1 MGSIGYIGGTIPY
14 EYNASAYP
22 YENNSNH
29 YQLWKPP
36 SGYFPRGE
44 APPPYE
50 EAVAMNASSCT
61 VSVATTTHRTV
72 PISICPGDSSSDIA
86 PSNITTNTT
95 NLININI
102 NNAGSITAVATGE
115 NHQINNSISAI
126 QNNSTSNTLMVSGA
140 NQPRSTQTQ
149 FNCTSAACLVENGGI
164 AAANV
169 TNTSSAICSYASPSQ
184 EPKNQQQQQQCEEA
198 QAVGQIC
205 MRSPCNGRAMGAL
218 KAPTETPTVQEKPVV
233 VSAEVEA
240 AAAELKAPTILPPPL
255 FDGSKSL
262 TRDHTGG
269 GGGSK
274 TPSTYRRYH
283 RTIPRHFT
291 TGSSSTGEGAKVDKK
306 TCQCPIQH
314 VPMTYMGASHL
325 NSVPQSVFL
334 SGLPTKL
341 ISSKNKS
348 KAKADDGTQHHSSS
362 TSGSLQVTEGGAAMG
377 GISQTNS
384 LRRGRSPNAKIDGAS
399 SIITTPSSGTNSLP
413 SSSSSATAKI
423 PTISK
428 YVINAEMNKPLAEVE
443 LHHTTNSL
451 PQTPNQ
457 SHPRHVQS
465 ILKHSP
471 HAGGGKVSGGVLTK
485 EVDTPPFP
493 IQLIDTMSSALHH
506 QQQQPQNP
514 QNPALPPKLNRTGQR
529 YHVVNAA
536 APPKIQTI
544 SKAGTAHYVPRM
556 IPYTGT
562 ASSHFYKSLPRNE
575 EALKTMQAFV
585 FADTRMSEKSQ
596 SLHKIN
602 AQASPGAATSII
614 YGFPPAVN
622 HITYSLPK
630 TSMASAGAC
639 GKNGARCSISEVV
652 SKVPSVINIPSP
664 TANPITVSAGH
675 AAQRQQIAMHR
686 NAAAAAGMQKPST
699 TGGGGDEKPLP
710 VCTTSK
716 NCSNPKEHF
725 LPNDTSLDDDYLSEC
740 ENCKSAHGS
749 RYYLDAETEETP
761 QETMTLQRKMPDN
774 EEDQPYY
781 RASLTLPTNTK
792 QKSTSLKNSRETW
805 FTSIPGSSS
814 SDDEACE

>member
-1 MGSIGYIGGTIPY
+1 MGSIGYIGGNMGYMGNGSMGI
-14 EYNASAYP
+14 EYP

-50 EAVAMNASSCT
+50 EAVAMNMQNSCT

-72 PISICPGDSSSDIA
+72 PINICPGDSASENA

-102 NNAGSITAVATGE
+102 NNAGSITAVAAGE

-126 QNNSTSNTLMVSGA
+126 QNNSTSNALTASGQA
-140 NQPRSTQTQ
+140 GQVQPRSTQTQ
-149 FNCTSAACLVENGGI
+149 FNCTSAACMVENGG
-164 AAANV
+164 NV
-169 TNTSSAICSYASPSQ
+169 TNTSSAVCSYMASSQ
-184 EPKNQQQQQQCEEA
+184 EPKNIGQCGVDSNTA
-198 QAVGQIC
+198 GGQIC
-205 MRSPCNGRAMGAL
+205 LRSPCNGRSIAA
-218 KAPTETPTVQEKPVV
+218 TEIETPSVQDKPTG
-233 VSAEVEA
+233 SSEVEA
-240 AAAELKAPTILPPPL
+240 ELKPTPILPPPL

-262 TRDHTGG
+262 TRDYNS
-269 GGGSK
+269 GSK

-291 TGSSSTGEGAKVDKK
+291 TSDGAKVDKK

-325 NSVPQSVFL
+325 NSVPQSMFL
-334 SGLPTKL
+334 TGLPTKL
-341 ISSKNKS
+341 ISSRNKM
-348 KAKADDGTQHHSSS
+348 KVKTEEGGTQANNLEANS
-362 TSGSLQVTEGGAAMG
+362 ANC
-377 GISQTNS
+377 TNS
-384 LRRGRSPNAKIDGAS
+384 LKRGRSPSSAKAETNPAVSPGNAS
-399 SIITTPSSGTNSLP
+399 TPSST
-413 SSSSSATAKI
+413 SSSSHKI

-428 YVINAEMNKPLAEVE
+428 YVLNSEMNKATTEVE
-443 LHHTTNSL
+443 LHHTNSL

-457 SHPRHVQS
+457 AHPRHVQS
-465 ILKHSP
+465 ILKNATTP
-471 HAGGGKVSGGVLTK
+471 CGKSGPAALTK

-493 IQLIDTMSSALHH
+493 IQLI
-506 QQQQPQNP
+506 QQEP
-514 QNPALPPKLNRTGQR
+514 NPALPPKMNRSSQR
-529 YHVVNAA
+529 YHVVSAV
-536 APPKIQTI
+536 PKIQTI
-544 SKAGTAHYVPRM
+544 TKAGGTTSAAHYVPRM
-556 IPYTGT
+556 IPYSAT
-562 ASSHFYKSLPRNE
+562 ANSQYCKSLPRNE
-575 EALKTMQAFV
+575 EALKSMQAFV
-585 FADTRMSEKSQ
+585 FDARMAEKSH
-596 SLHKIN
+596 SMHKIH
-602 AQASPGAATSII
+602 QPTTTIV

-630 TSMASAGAC
+630 TSTASFC
-639 GKNGARCSISEVV
+639 GKSGTRCSISEVV

-664 TANPITVSAGH
+664 TTNAGGTQGQSYQQ
-675 AAQRQQIAMHR
+675 AQRQQQQHGPGRTNAVHR
-686 NAAAAAGMQKPST
+686 NE
-699 TGGGGDEKPLP
+699 EKPLP

-749 RYYLDAETEETP
+749 RYYLDVETEESP

-792 QKSTSLKNSRETW
+792 QKTTSLKNSRETW
-805 FTSIPGSSS
+805 FSSIPGSSS